1 MTPPQPPSRVAARDE
16 IVPRAVRLLEPWTVL
31 ALAAHAVAVEMV
43 SAWTTAA
50 VVAVVILAALGG
62 TGLAGWQ
69 SRSAVVFR
77 FAVVVGLAFAL
88 MALQGE
94 GSGYFLLWMFVVAAV
109 YPLVLPGLTG
119 AAVAVVVPAVYLA
132 LVPLGAA
139 DGPLPVALVRAL
151 CLVLIAV
158 VVHASSEALRD
169 AAVARADAVAVLDTF
184 GDVAPIGMAL
194 VNNELR
200 FVLSN
205 PVFTRMC
212 GWRDGEL
219 PGRPVDEIGALVPG
233 LVHHLE
239 RVRDGHPA
247 PPLEVMCAGR
257 WWTLQ
262 LFAVPGSDGP
272 LGTGIAA
279 IDITE
284 QREAARALAHSAT
297 HDALTG
303 LPNRALLADR
313 LEVEVARAARRR
325 EPIAVLFCD
334 LDRFKDVNDSLGHAA
349 GDELLRATGER
360 LRHAV
365 RTGDTV
371 ARLGGDEFAV
381 LCGDLAGTADA
392 VAVAERIREL
402 VRAPL
407 RIADRELSVT
417 MSIGVT
423 AGVPEGT
430 GAAELLADAD
440 VAMYEAKDAGRDRVA
455 VFDPGQRAGAR
466 QRFELHAALREAVER
481 DLLEVA
487 YQPVVALDPLRVV
500 GVEALA
506 RWTWAGG
513 PVSPSTFVPMAEDL
527 GLIDELT
534 RQVVDQAVGA
544 VQRWRSELWADLVLS
559 VNLSPRQLAEPG
571 AVAMLG
577 RILAEHGLPAT
588 AVQVEITESALM
600 ADVAAAGERLEELR
614 ELGVRIALDDFGTGY
629 SSLALLRDLPVDVLK
644 VDQSF
649 TARLPQDVAMVGF
662 MVDLARAVGAT
673 VVVEGVETPE
683 QLDALRPLGCDAV
696 QGFGLWRPLTAEALR
711 GVLLEE
717 ATRAAGAGSA

>member
-1 MTPPQPPSRVAARDE
+1 MTPSRQPPSPAARDD
-16 IVPRAVRLLEPWTVL
+16 IVPRVVRLLEPWTVL

-43 SAWTTAA
+43 SAWTPAA
-50 VVAVVILAALGG
+50 AVAVVVLAVLGG

-69 SRSAVVFR
+69 SRWAVVFR

-109 YPLVLPGLTG
+109 YPLVLPGLAG

-139 DGPLPVALVRAL
+139 DGPLPVALLRAL
-151 CLVLIAV
+151 SLVLIAV
-158 VVHASSEALRD
+158 VVHAASEALRD
-169 AAVARADAVAVLDTF
+169 SAAARADAVAVLDTF

-194 VNNELR
+194 VDTELR
-200 FVLSN
+200 FRLSN
-205 PVFTRMC
+205 PIFTRMC
-212 GWRDGEL
+212 GWQDGEL
-219 PGRPVDEIGALVPG
+219 PGRSVHEIGPLVPG

-262 LFAVPGSDGP
+262 LFAVPGSDG
-272 LGTGIAA
+272 LIGMGVAA

-334 LDRFKDVNDSLGHAA
+334 LDRFKEVNDSLGHAA
-349 GDELLRATGER
+349 GDELLRATADR

-365 RTGDTV
+365 RNGDTV

-381 LCGDLAGTADA
+381 LCADLADTAAA
-392 VAVAERIREL
+392 VAVAERVREL
-402 VRAPL
+402 VRPPV
-407 RIADRELSVT
+407 RVGEREVSVT

-423 AGVPEGT
+423 AGVPDGT
-430 GAAELLADAD
+430 GAAQLLADAD

-455 VFDPGQRAGAR
+455 VFDPRQRAGAR
-466 QRFELHAALREAVER
+466 QRFELHAALRDAVDRE
-481 DLLEVA
+481 LIEVA
-487 YQPVVALDPLRVV
+487 YQPVVALDSRRVV

-513 PVSPSTFVPMAEDL
+513 PVSPSTFIPMAEDL

-534 RQVVDQAVGA
+534 RQVVAQAVGA
-544 VQRWRSELWADLVLS
+544 VRRWRAELWPELVLS
-559 VNLSPRQLAEPG
+559 VNLSPIQLAEPG
-571 AVAMLG
+571 AVATLG
-577 RILAEHGLPAT
+577 GILAEHGLPAT
-588 AVQVEITESALM
+588 AVQVEVTESAVM
-600 ADVAAAGERLEELR
+600 ADVAAAGARLEELR

-644 VDQSF
+644 IDQSF
-649 TARLPQDVAMVGF
+649 TARLPRDVAMVGF
-662 MVDLARAVGAT
+662 MVDLARAMGAT

-696 QGFGLWRPLTAEALR
+696 QGFGLWRPLSAEDLR
-711 GVLLEE
+711 AVLVEE
-717 ATRAAGAGSA
+717 AARSAGAGST

>member
-1 MTPPQPPSRVAARDE
+1 M
-16 IVPRAVRLLEPWTVL
+16 
-31 ALAAHAVAVEMV
+31 
-43 SAWTTAA
+43 
-50 VVAVVILAALGG
+50 
-62 TGLAGWQ
+62 
-69 SRSAVVFR
+69 
-77 FAVVVGLAFAL
+77 
-88 MALQGE
+88 
-94 GSGYFLLWMFVVAAV
+94 
-109 YPLVLPGLTG
+109 
-119 AAVAVVVPAVYLA
+119 
-132 LVPLGAA
+132 
-139 DGPLPVALVRAL
+139 ALVRAL
-151 CLVLIAV
+151 SLVLIAV
-158 VVHASSEALRD
+158 VVHAASQALRD
-169 AAVARADAVAVLDTF
+169 AAGARADAVAVLDTF
-184 GDVAPIGMAL
+184 GEVMPIGMAL
-194 VNNELR
+194 VDTELR
-200 FVLSN
+200 FLRSN
-205 PVFTRMC
+205 SVFTRMC
-212 GWRDGEL
+212 GWQDGGLLGRSVLEL
-219 PGRPVDEIGALVPG
+219 GTLVPG

-239 RVRDGHPA
+239 RVRDGYPA

-262 LFAVPGSDGP
+262 LFAVPGADGL
-272 LGTGIAA
+272 LGMGMAA
-279 IDITE
+279 SDITE

-313 LEVEVARAARRR
+313 LEVEVARASRRR

-334 LDRFKDVNDSLGHAA
+334 LDRFKEVNDSLGHAA

-360 LRHAV
+360 LRQAV

-381 LCGDLAGTADA
+381 LCGDLADAEAA
-392 VAVAERIREL
+392 VAVAERIRAL
-402 VRAPL
+402 VRAPV
-407 RIADRELSVT
+407 RIGDRELSVT

-423 AGVPEGT
+423 AGVPEGA

-455 VFDPGQRAGAR
+455 VFDPGLRAGAR

-487 YQPVVALDPLRVV
+487 YQPVVALDSLRVV

-506 RWTWAGG
+506 RWAWAGG

-534 RQVVDQAVGA
+534 RQVVDQAVRA
-544 VQRWRSELWADLVLS
+544 VQRWRAELWADLVLS

-577 RILAEHGLPAT
+577 QILAEHGLPAT

-644 VDQSF
+644 IDQSF
-649 TARLPQDVAMVGF
+649 TARLPQDVALVGL
-662 MVDLARAVGAT
+662 MVDLARAMGAT

-683 QLDALRPLGCDAV
+683 QLAVLARLGCEAV

-711 GVLLEE
+711 AVLVDER
-717 ATRAAGAGSA
+717 ARAADAPS